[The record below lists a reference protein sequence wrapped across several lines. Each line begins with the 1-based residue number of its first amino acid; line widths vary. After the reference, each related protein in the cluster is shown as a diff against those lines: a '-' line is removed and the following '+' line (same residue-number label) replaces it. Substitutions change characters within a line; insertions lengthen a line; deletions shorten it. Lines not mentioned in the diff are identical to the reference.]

1 MKKEHISDA
10 LNMLN
15 DDIIEETNNVRTN
28 AKPKRKWV
36 KWGVVAACLC
46 LAVTIA
52 IPVLHHKGGPDTQ
65 DPVQNI
71 AALEYNGKFYEAVK
85 LPEVLEKYGLPPE
98 ITADMAGEHISYLK
112 SDGGIGYKS
121 TVSQTDIELYRY
133 APAVCDGVYVLRDG
147 DTWYAAL
154 FCNFYQ
160 FDSNTNCSFTELYR
174 VYGIESADDI
184 ASITEMKWNNE
195 QEVGSPVTNRQE
207 ITEFYHMTITLVSYG
222 NDDFQT
228 EVFDGIPE
236 ENQQEAHTAF
246 ADDRRNLRIET
257 ASGLRFFISFYPNYD
272 WIEGGGTMSYFKIDK
287 QMHGWIERNLNR
299 YVTPSSVIAPQSWRS
314 CSFDRVASCVLPLFS
329 SHLARKFPMAVS
341 SKSSTTAPAQIVP
354 EKSPPVSS

>member
-15 DDIIEETNNVRTN
+15 DDIIEETNKVRAN
-28 AKPKRKWV
+28 AKPTRKWV
-36 KWGVVAACLC
+36 KWGAVAACLC
-46 LAVTIA
+46 LAVIIA

-65 DPVQNI
+65 DPAQNI

-85 LPEVLEKYGLPPE
+85 LPEVLEKYGLPPK

-121 TVSQTDIELYRY
+121 TVSQTDIELYQY
-133 APAVCDGVYVLRDG
+133 APSVCDGVYVLRDG

-195 QEVGSPVTNRQE
+195 QEVGSPVRNRQE
-207 ITEFYHMTITLVSYG
+207 IDEFYHMTIALASYG

-272 WIEGGGTMSYFKIDK
+272 WIEGGGTMSYFKIDN

-299 YVTPSSVIAPQSWRS
+299 
-314 CSFDRVASCVLPLFS
+314 
-329 SHLARKFPMAVS
+329 
-341 SKSSTTAPAQIVP
+341 
-354 EKSPPVSS
+354 